1 MVISPQLSKYSRQ
14 VVKKHNLT
22 FPVLGD
28 PGNRVATAFGL
39 VFTLPE
45 ELRKLYTSFGID
57 VPRFNGDDSWTLP
70 LPARFVIDGSGTVT
84 DAEAH
89 PDYTQR
95 PDPEGIVD
103 LL

>member
-1 MVISPQLSKYSRQ
+1 VISPQLAKYSRQ

-22 FPVLGD
+22 FSVLGD
-28 PGNRVATAFGL
+28 TGNRVAAAFGL
-39 VFTLPE
+39 TFSLPE
-45 ELRKLYTSFGID
+45 ALQKLYSSFGID
-57 VPRFNGDDSWTLP
+57 LPRFNGDDSWTLP
-70 LPARFVIDGSGTVT
+70 LPARFVLDASGTVT

>member
-1 MVISPQLSKYSRQ
+1 MISPQLGKYSRQ

-22 FPVLGD
+22 YPVLGD
-28 PGNRVATAFGL
+28 TGNRVAAAFGL
-39 VFTLPE
+39 TFTLPE
-45 ELRKLYTSFGID
+45 ELQKLYVSFGLD
-57 VPRFNGDDSWTLP
+57 VPRFNGDDSWILP
-70 LPARFVIDGSGTVT
+70 LPARFIIGSEGTVI

-95 PDPEGIVD
+95 PDPEVIPT

>member
-1 MVISPQLSKYSRQ
+1 
-14 VVKKHNLT
+14 VKKHNLT